1 MRWGSPTLP
10 RMHKKARTIKDSANY
25 IHEIVT
31 GPDEIAIVDA
41 HSRPRDRAAVQIEA
55 SHPRSSVS
63 FGGFLDELIEDMA
76 TKGEPPTAA
85 LALAGRAVRGTPWSG
100 YRNGR
105 NRLATLAATYLHWLR
120 PDETWNFAGSL
131 EVGSRRALMWSASDG
146 SSLADL
152 LDVDGSAQV
161 LVTPTFRACARLDTF
176 AGVRLLRLAAPSTSL
191 LYTSPLAQQRLADS
205 PFWFG
210 TGR

>member
-1 MRWGSPTLP
+1 MRRGSPTLS
-10 RMHKKARTIKDSANY
+10 RMHKKTRTIKDSANY

-31 GPDEIAIVDA
+31 GHDEIVIVDTS
-41 HSRPRDRAAVQIEA
+41 SRPRDRAAVQIEA
-55 SHPRSSVS
+55 SRPRSSVS

-76 TKGEPPTAA
+76 ANGEPPTAA

-120 PDETWNFAGSL
+120 PDEAWGFAGSL
-131 EVGSRRALMWSASDG
+131 EVGGRRALVWSASDG

-161 LVTPTFRACARLDTF
+161 LVTPTFHAGAHLGAF
-176 AGVRLLRLAAPSTSL
+176 AGVRLLRLAALSTSL

-205 PFWFG
+205 PFWFRG
-210 TGR
+210 GR

>member
-1 MRWGSPTLP
+1 
-10 RMHKKARTIKDSANY
+10 MHKKTRIIKESTNY
-25 IHEIVT
+25 IGETVT
-31 GPDEIAIVDA
+31 GCGEVDIVDVR
-41 HSRPRDRAAVQIEA
+41 SRPRDRAAVQIEA
-55 SHPRSSVS
+55 SRPQSSMS
-63 FGGFLDELIEDMA
+63 FGGLLDALIEDMA
-76 TKGEPPTAA
+76 AKGEPPTAA

-120 PDETWNFAGSL
+120 PDETWGFAGSL

-161 LVTPTFRACARLDTF
+161 LVAPTFRAGARIDTF
-176 AGVRLLRLAAPSTSL
+176 AGVRLLRLTAPSTSL

-210 TGR
+210 VGR